1 MKHAYVLTSETK
13 YWNKKIYG
21 VYSSF
26 NKARDAALDLIK
38 QNPDTRK
45 KSETA
50 TNGRFTGLK
59 ITQWNVNH
67 QTVKDEWYANQI
79 ETNMFVFAGFN
90 NQLYARQ
97 LPSESLG
104 YLVKQSQIGSV
115 VKKFCLKIHGGY
127 YYVSI

>member
-1 MKHAYVLTSETK
+1 MKYAYVLTSETK

-26 NKARDAALDLIK
+26 NKAVNDALDLIE
-38 QNPDTRK
+38 QNPDTCK

-59 ITQWNVNH
+59 ITQWNMNK
-67 QTVKDEWYANQI
+67 QTAKDEWYANQT
-79 ETNMFVFAGFN
+79 ETNMFVFAGYN
-90 NQLYARQ
+90 NQFYARQ
-97 LPSESLG
+97 IPSESLDH
-104 YLVKQSQIGSV
+104 LVKQSQVGSN
-115 VKKFCLKIHGGY
+115 KKFCLKIYGGY

>member
-90 NQLYARQ
+90 N
-97 LPSESLG
+97 
-104 YLVKQSQIGSV
+104 
-115 VKKFCLKIHGGY
+115 
-127 YYVSI
+127 